1 MARNF
6 ITGNSFNFNYQL
18 QTISNEWKIIQT
30 IGFQGTVIA
39 ENDVREDPEG
49 EGFRKKKIDIV
60 LDAGNIVLI
69 RVFLNSNYLM

>member
-49 EGFRKKKIDIV
+49 EGFRKKKNRYCTRRGQYSPYQSI
-60 LDAGNIVLI
+60 
-69 RVFLNSNYLM
+69 FKQ